1 MLKRP
6 GGARTILR
14 EPVVLCFFRG
24 SREVAAQLGD
34 FIRPRI
40 PPVVSTEELR
50 RSLSGIVNRAAFGSN
65 PVLITRRGKKIAA
78 IVSIDDLILLE
89 RIRRRRD
96 EMRAEQVPSDP
107 AKIGQAMARCLEWEE
122 FFG

>member
-1 MLKRP
+1 M
-6 GGARTILR
+6 
-14 EPVVLCFFRG
+14 
-24 SREVAAQLGD
+24 AAQLGD